1 LFWKRKEIMET
12 ETEAEVLFFGGSKDG
27 TTIKIFEPRN
37 GKTIYAPIPDTYMDV
52 PTTGVPPNPVGRYR
66 EEIYSLY
73 LISTGDPNPLWI
85 AYDVRKYRSISDLV
99 CKILRIQHKMREMTN
114 E

>member
-1 LFWKRKEIMET
+1 MEIEVD
-12 ETEAEVLFFGGSKDG
+12 EYGRYHSEAEVLFFGGIKDG
-27 TTIKIFEPRN
+27 TTTKVLEPRN
-37 GKTIYAPIPDTYMDV
+37 GKTIYAPIPDIYMDV
-52 PTTGVPPNPVGRYR
+52 PTMGVPPSPVGRYR

-85 AYDVRKYRSISDLV
+85 AYDVRKYRSVSDLV